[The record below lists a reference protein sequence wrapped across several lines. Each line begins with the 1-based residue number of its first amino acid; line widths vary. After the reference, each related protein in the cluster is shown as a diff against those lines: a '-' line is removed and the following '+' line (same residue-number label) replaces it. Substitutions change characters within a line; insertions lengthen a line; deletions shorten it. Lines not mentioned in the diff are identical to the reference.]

1 MTDRR
6 RNRMRRSTTAGGGRA
21 DVQPAAAV
29 GVTIRRVADLE
40 QPDWDELHDFGSRYF
55 EGAFVDNI
63 RTKRDLVRLRG
74 GDGRLVGIGTADV
87 FELTHARRT
96 VTVIYAGNT
105 AFADATRGQGLVHRI
120 GFRYFLQ
127 AKRRHPFRPVYA
139 AFTSFS
145 WSSYLSL
152 TRNFTRSWP
161 RRHERLPAWE
171 AGLYRQVGL
180 RLFGEQYDPASGVA
194 RNLDRRLRPDV
205 AALPDRLA
213 ADPDV
218 RYFLARNPGYA
229 RGDVLLCL
237 APLSLA
243 NWWSAARRMML
254 RRRRRAAP

>member
-1 MTDRR
+1 
-6 RNRMRRSTTAGGGRA
+6 MRPLTAAG
-21 DVQPAAAV
+21 DPAGVLPVATAK
-29 GVTIRRVADLE
+29 VTIRRVADLE
-40 QPDWDELHDFGSRYF
+40 AHDWDELHDFGSRYF
-55 EGAFVDNI
+55 EGAFVENI

-74 GDGRLVGIGTADV
+74 GDGLLVGIGTADV
-87 FELTHARRT
+87 FELTHTRRT

-120 GFRYFLQ
+120 GFRYFMQ

-139 AFTSFS
+139 AFTTFS
-145 WSSYLSL
+145 WRSYLSL

-161 RRHERLPAWE
+161 RRHEQLPGWE

-180 RLFGEQYDPASGVA
+180 RLFGEQYDPDAGVA

-218 RYFLARNPGYA
+218 RYFITRNPGYA
-229 RGDVLLCL
+229 GGDVLLCL
-237 APLSLA
+237 APLSVA
-243 NWWSAARRMML
+243 NWWSAARRIM
-254 RRRRRAAP
+254 RRRPRRAASCR